1 MIVQTMIAALTIPA
15 LYLVGRQDHWRRWGF
30 VIGLASQPFWLWAT
44 WSDQAWGM
52 LIVAVFC
59 TGTWALGV
67 WNHWVV
73 PVRQKGAGA

>member
-30 VIGLASQPFWLWAT
+30 LIGLLSQPFWLWAT
-44 WSDQAWGM
+44 WHDQAWGM
-52 LIVAVFC
+52 LIVTVFC
-59 TGTWALGV
+59 TLTWALGV

-73 PVRQKGAGA
+73 PVRQKGEGS